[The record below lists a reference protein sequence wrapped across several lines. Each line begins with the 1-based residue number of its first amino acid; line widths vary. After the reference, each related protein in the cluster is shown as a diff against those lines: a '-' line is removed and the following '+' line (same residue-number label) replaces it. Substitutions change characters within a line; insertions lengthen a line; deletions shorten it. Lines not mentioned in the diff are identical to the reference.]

1 MQNDFFNNK
10 TIWITG
16 ASSGIGKELVIAFA
30 KRNANIVL
38 SARNKSALDNIMTSM
53 NYPKDKYLILPF
65 DLNSDFKANDFANT
79 IIEKFA
85 RIDYLINNGGQSQ
98 RSESLHTSEA
108 LEMELMQINYFA
120 QVKLAKAVLPHMI
133 NNKSGHIVVI
143 SSIAGKFGFY
153 LRSSYSAAKH
163 ALHGYFESLRLENE
177 KHNIKVLLVCPGKI
191 ATNVSVNAMT
201 ESGQA
206 HNKMDE
212 SHIGSM
218 SAETCA
224 DQIIIGILKNEEE
237 ILIGGKEITTVYLKR
252 LFPKWLGRILRKL
265 NPY

>member
-1 MQNDFFNNK
+1 MQDDFFNNK

-16 ASSGIGKELVIAFA
+16 ASSGIGKALVMAMA
-30 KRNANIVL
+30 KQKANIVL
-38 SARNKSALDNIMTSM
+38 SARNESVLENIMASI
-53 NYPKDKYLILPF
+53 NYPKEKYLVLPF
-65 DLNSDFKANDFANT
+65 DLKTNFDASALANA
-79 IIEKFA
+79 IVRKFGS
-85 RIDYLINNGGQSQ
+85 IDLLINNGGQSQ
-98 RSESLHTSEA
+98 RSESLQTSEA
-108 LEMELMQINYFA
+108 LEKELMQINYFA

-133 NNKSGHIVVI
+133 KNKSGHIVVI

-177 KHNIKVLLVCPGKI
+177 KHQIKILLVCPGKI
-191 ATNVSVNAMT
+191 ATNVSVNALT
-201 ESGQA
+201 ENGHT

-224 DQIIIGILKNEEE
+224 DQIMNGIIKNKEE

-252 LFPKWLGRILRKL
+252 FFPKWLGKILRKQ

>member
-16 ASSGIGKELVIAFA
+16 ASSGIGEALVLAMA
-30 KRNANIVL
+30 KQKANIVL
-38 SARNKSALDNIMTSM
+38 SARNKSALENIMISI
-53 NYPKDKYLILPF
+53 NYPKDKYLVLPF
-65 DLNSDFKANDFANT
+65 DLKTDFNANDLTNT
-79 IIEKFA
+79 ILEKFNN
-85 RIDYLINNGGQSQ
+85 IDFLINNGGQSQ
-98 RSESLHTSEA
+98 RSESLQTSEA

-133 NNKSGHIVVI
+133 KNKSGHIVVI

-177 KHNIKVLLVCPGKI
+177 KHNVKILLVCPGKI
-191 ATNVSVNAMT
+191 ATNVSVNALT
-201 ESGQA
+201 ESGQT

-218 SAETCA
+218 SAEVCA
-224 DQIIIGILKNEEE
+224 AQIITGILKKKEE
-237 ILIGGKEITTVYLKR
+237 ILVGGKETTTVYLKR
-252 LFPKWLGRILRKL
+252 FFPKWLGKILRKQS
-265 NPY
+265 PY